1 MEILVLFDSKGGHVY
16 ELAKAVAAGIEEVP
30 DMQVRMRRVK
40 ETTPLDIIRAD
51 DEWSKFYDFKM
62 KEIPEAVLSDLSEC
76 DGLAMGCPTR
86 YGNVTPAMGNFLE
99 SCGPLWVTGAL
110 VNKVAGVFTS
120 TGTMHGGN
128 ETTLVS
134 MMLPLMHLGYVIVP
148 MGYTHPGV
156 TETDLGGTPY
166 GPTSV
171 SNKEKAGELISETE
185 AAIARAFGKRLAEIT
200 KKLRG

>member
-16 ELAKAVAAGIEEVP
+16 ELAKAIASGIQQVPEV
-30 DMQVRMRRVK
+30 QVRMRRVK
-40 ETTPLDIIRAD
+40 ETTPLEVIRAD
-51 DEWSKFYDFKM
+51 EEWSKFYNFKM
-62 KEIPEAVLSDLSEC
+62 KGIPEAVLDDLDET

-120 TGTMHGGN
+120 SGTMHGGN
-128 ETTLVS
+128 ETTLIS

-156 TETDLGGTPY
+156 MDTDLGGTPY

-171 SNKEKAGELISETE
+171 SNKEAPGTLISETE
-185 AAIARAFGKRLAEIT
+185 AAIARAFGKRLAQIT

>member
-16 ELAKAVAAGIEEVP
+16 ELAKAIASGIQQVPEV
-30 DMQVRMRRVK
+30 QVRMRRVK
-40 ETTPLDIIRAD
+40 ETTPLEVIRAD
-51 DEWSKFYDFKM
+51 EEWSKFYDFKM
-62 KEIPEAVLSDLSEC
+62 KEIPEAALSDLEGT

-120 TGTMHGGN
+120 SGTMHGGN
-128 ETTLVS
+128 ETTLIS

-156 TETDLGGTPY
+156 TDTDLGGTPY

-171 SNKEKAGELISETE
+171 SNKEAPGTLISETE